1 MWYEWFKYLPSAVFS
16 SLSISTSF
24 SLNLSASAR
33 MSLSI
38 TDSMKAGVWMLGAVI
53 SFSLMAIAGR
63 ELAGELDSF
72 EIMLW
77 RSLAGIFIVLA
88 IAWRFNTLNQIK
100 FDNLKLHTIR
110 NVSHFFGQTLWYF
123 AVTKVTLAQLFEFEF
138 TAPLWVA
145 LIAPLFLQETLT
157 KTKFLSIFI
166 GFIGIL
172 MIARP
177 EATGL
182 SAGMLSAIFCAVG
195 FAGSILAT
203 KLLTST
209 QSVTCILFWLTVMQF
224 VMSIVCAGFDGIIS
238 LPNTTNLHW
247 VVVISVGGLTAHFCI
262 TTALTLAPASIVAPL
277 EFLRLPLIAV
287 IGYFVY
293 AEALSLFILGGAI
306 LIVGANIVNLRKAE
320 TG

>member
-1 MWYEWFKYLPSAVFS
+1 
-16 SLSISTSF
+16 
-24 SLNLSASAR
+24 
-33 MSLSI
+33 
-38 TDSMKAGVWMLGAVI
+38 
-53 SFSLMAIAGR
+53 
-63 ELAGELDSF
+63 
-72 EIMLW
+72 MLW

-88 IAWRFNTLNQIK
+88 LAWRFNTLNQIK
-100 FDNLKLHTIR
+100 FNNLKLHTIR

-123 AVTKVTLAQLFEFEF
+123 AVTKVTLAQLFAFEF

-145 LIAPLFLQETLT
+145 LIAPLFLKETLT
-157 KTKFLSIFI
+157 RTKFLSIFI

-177 EATGL
+177 EVTGL
-182 SAGMLSAIFCAVG
+182 SAGMVAAIFCAVG

-203 KLLTST
+203 KLLTRT
-209 QSVTCILFWLTVMQF
+209 QSVTCILFWLTVMQC
-224 VMSIVCAGFDGIIS
+224 VMSIICAGFDGIIA
-238 LPNTTNLHW
+238 LPNTASLYW
-247 VVVISVGGLTAHFCI
+247 VAVISVGGLTAHFCI

-293 AEALSLFILGGAI
+293 AEALSLFTLGGAI
-306 LIVGANIVNLRKAE
+306 LIIGANIANLRKAE